1 MAMVTTRSRVKD
13 MNAPPLEE
21 PRCWVARPRFY
32 RGIRSLRLTGRP
44 TSLLSTR
51 GFHVVGSEEGTLLKA
66 LVQSGRANKNSA
78 TSCKSNCTDQKEFT
92 CKAHST
98 AGKKHSDRV
107 GMTIEGVPIRRTA
120 KSDPNS
126 LHMQRA
132 ALHMHGTYL
141 HAFVSWGGGPLGRK
155 SGPGGLVVFPLFDF
169 LLDGPPGPAPPY

>member
-51 GFHVVGSEEGTLLKA
+51 GFHVVGSEEGTLL
-66 LVQSGRANKNSA
+66 
-78 TSCKSNCTDQKEFT
+78 
-92 CKAHST
+92 T
-98 AGKKHSDRV
+98 AGKRHSDRV